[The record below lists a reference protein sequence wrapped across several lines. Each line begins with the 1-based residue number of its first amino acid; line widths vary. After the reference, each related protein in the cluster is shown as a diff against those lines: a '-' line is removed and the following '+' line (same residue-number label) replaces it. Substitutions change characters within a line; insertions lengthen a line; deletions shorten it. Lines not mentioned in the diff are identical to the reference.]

1 MRIWGEGLSILG
13 ILAGILLLALH
24 QLLFC
29 RLRIYNWDGK
39 RYRFVGRAGIRRVRG
54 AFEVMMPERT
64 ADLSWTTDYRLVPG
78 RSFVRQNRYRDMMV
92 CAGKMTVWVPVEES
106 MQAEIYY
113 RYQTP
118 VKNR

>member
-1 MRIWGEGLSILG
+1 MRIWGEGLGILG
-13 ILAGILLLALH
+13 ILAGMLLLALY
-24 QLLFC
+24 QLRFC

-39 RYRFVGRAGIRRVRG
+39 RYRFVGRAGIKRVRG
-54 AFEVMMPERT
+54 AFEVTMPERA

-78 RSFVRQNRYRDMMV
+78 RSFVRQNRYRDMTV
-92 CAGKMTVWVPVEES
+92 HAGKSTVWVPVEES